1 MSRWRSAVAAP
12 VVALAAFGCGP
23 SGPERLPPVARE
35 DAEAHV
41 FRIGKSWAT
50 TTETQGFMQ
59 RDPLGV
65 ASFRVREE
73 VTFAFGPG
81 VEAQRRIVRDEVFG
95 MVSGGEL
102 HCTVKGALPLVVRS
116 SWKAREVRVLLES
129 HGGRLPRTCEGG
141 KLPLEV
147 REVPAFSALYA
158 LREDRLV
165 PIEPP
170 TLHDVLLPQ

>member
-1 MSRWRSAVAAP
+1 M
-12 VVALAAFGCGP
+12 
-23 SGPERLPPVARE
+23 
-35 DAEAHV
+35 
-41 FRIGKSWAT
+41 

-59 RDPLGV
+59 HDPLGV
-65 ASFRVREE
+65 ASFRVSEE

-81 VEAQRRIVRDEVFG
+81 VEAQRRIVRAEVFG
-95 MVSGGEL
+95 MVSGEEL

-116 SWKAREVRVLLES
+116 FWNAREVRVLLES

-147 REVPAFSALYA
+147 REVPALSALYA